1 MREKQKAV
9 AMSFHRTRGRSTIIM
24 TLKPTQLVTLVFK
37 SLERKSETLERKHV
51 NFFFADGATN
61 LTVKWSILEV
71 GRWLYV

>member
-24 TLKPTQLVTLVFK
+24 TLRTTQQVTLVFK
-37 SLERKSETLERKHV
+37 EKVRDTGTETCD
-51 NFFFADGATN
+51 FFFADGATN